1 MLEKFRKF
9 LQSFKNDCKKAGEQ
23 IEQSLNEITDE
34 KPCKTSFFSK
44 ITSKFKKNNTINEE

>member
-23 IEQSLNEITDE
+23 IERSLNEITDE